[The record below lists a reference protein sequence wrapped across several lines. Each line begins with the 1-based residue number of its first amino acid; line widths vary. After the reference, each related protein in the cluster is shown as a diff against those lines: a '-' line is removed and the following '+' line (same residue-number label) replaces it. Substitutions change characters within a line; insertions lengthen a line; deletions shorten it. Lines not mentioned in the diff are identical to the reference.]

1 MKIQINNIL
10 LWWLVTKDIRVLNNY
25 APNNSFF
32 WNRYILMVEFVEV
45 INFVEAIETIM
56 ETIT

>member
-1 MKIQINNIL
+1 M
-10 LWWLVTKDIRVLNNY
+10 KDIRVLNNY

-32 WNRYILMVEFVEV
+32 WNRYILMVEFIEV
-45 INFVEAIETIM
+45 IKFVEAIETIM

>member
-32 WNRYILMVEFVEV
+32 WNRYILMVEFIEV

>member
-1 MKIQINNIL
+1 MKIQINDIL
-10 LWWLVTKDIRVLNNY
+10 LGWLVNKDVRVLNNY

-32 WNRYILMVEFVEV
+32 WNRYILIVEFIEV
-45 INFVEAIETIM
+45 INFLEAIETIM